1 MSPTKAPFQQL
12 IGQTEKALNA
22 ILDRQLAGAISEP
35 QWVALVL
42 IAGSGDSASRDQVTA
57 RLAHALKAD
66 TGTAADHLG
75 GLLAKGL
82 VQPVPESGSDLAL
95 TKAGHELLGRI
106 QRQVGEIT
114 QRLWG
119 DLPAAEMDVTR
130 GVLAT
135 ILERT
140 DSELS
145 AAS

>member
-1 MSPTKAPFQQL
+1 MSPTTAPFQQL

-22 ILDRQLAGAISEP
+22 ILERQLAGMISEP

-42 IAGSGDSASRDQVTA
+42 IAGSGESASRGQITG

-66 TGTAADHLG
+66 SQTAADHVG

-82 VQPVPESGSDLAL
+82 VQPVSEPGPDLAL
-95 TKAGHELLGRI
+95 TAAGHQLFGRI

-119 DLPAAEMDVTR
+119 DLPAAEMDLTR
-130 GVLAT
+130 EVLAT
-135 ILERT
+135 ILERAE
-140 DSELS
+140 SEFS